1 MKYTFPEETNF
12 LDVTRLKGR
21 DADYT
26 TNAQSYF
33 DKLAKDKNL
42 IMELAFKI
50 WQYDETLKAS
60 LEDIENVLTNY
71 SDILDGKIKNFDK
84 TIFDLT
90 QKWLDENMEEIMSK
104 ATKMVWFGLNDEGYF
119 IAVIPES
126 WDHITFDTTNNGELM
141 LKY

>member
-1 MKYTFPEETNF
+1 MKYTFPESSNF

-42 IMELAFKI
+42 MKELAFKI
-50 WQYDETLKAS
+50 WQYDKTLKAS
-60 LEDIENVLTNY
+60 LQEIEDVLTHY
-71 SDILDGKIKNFDK
+71 SDILDGKIENFDK

-90 QKWLDENMEEIMSK
+90 QKWLDENMEEIMHDAVK
-104 ATKMVWFGLNDEGYF
+104 LVWFGLTDDGYF
-119 IAVIPES
+119 MAVIPES
-126 WDHITFDTTNNGELM
+126 WEEITFDTTVDGELM